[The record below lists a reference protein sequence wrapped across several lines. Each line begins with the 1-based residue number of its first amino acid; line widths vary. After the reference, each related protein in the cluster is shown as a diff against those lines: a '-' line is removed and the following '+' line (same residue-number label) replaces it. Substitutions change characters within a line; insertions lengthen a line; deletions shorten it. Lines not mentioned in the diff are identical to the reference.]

1 MIRYK
6 RIFLLKQHRK
16 GDRMTKPLILASASP
31 RRKELLELVQI
42 PFEIHVSEVEEKI
55 EETAS
60 PAEVVMSLAAQKAA
74 DVARHYPHAV
84 VLGADTIVT
93 YGARMLG
100 KPNSKEEAV
109 EMLRLLSGNIHEV
122 YTGVA
127 LVSKGETFTFYERTE
142 VTFWKLSEEEI
153 QAYVETGE
161 PLDKAGSYGI
171 QGKGATLVKK
181 INGDYYSVVGLP
193 VARIVRELR
202 SFIWE
207 GNDAYKPDS

>member
-74 DVARHYPHAV
+74 DVAQHYPHAV

-100 KPNSKEEAV
+100 KPNSKEEAA
-109 EMLRLLSGNIHEV
+109 ETLRVLSGNTHEV

-127 LVSKGETFTFYERTE
+127 LVSGDETFTFYERTE

-171 QGKGATLVKK
+171 QGKGAALVKK

-202 SFIWE
+202 SFI
-207 GNDAYKPDS
+207 

>member
-1 MIRYK
+1 
-6 RIFLLKQHRK
+6 
-16 GDRMTKPLILASASP
+16 MTKPLILASASP

-55 EETAS
+55 DENAS
-60 PAEVVMSLAAQKAA
+60 PAEVVMSLAVQKAA
-74 DVARHYPHAV
+74 DVAQHYPHAI

-93 YGARMLG
+93 YGSQMLG
-100 KPNSKEEAV
+100 KPRSKEEAM
-109 EMLRLLSGNIHEV
+109 ETLRLLSGNVHEV

-127 LVSKGETFTFYERTE
+127 FVCGDKTFTFYERTE

-171 QGKGATLVKK
+171 QGKGAALVKK

-193 VARIVRELR
+193 VARIVRELQ
-202 SFIWE
+202 SFI
-207 GNDAYKPDS
+207 

>member
-1 MIRYK
+1 
-6 RIFLLKQHRK
+6 
-16 GDRMTKPLILASASP
+16 MTKPLILASASP

-55 EETAS
+55 DENTS
-60 PAEVVMSLAAQKAA
+60 PAEVVMSLAVQKAE
-74 DVARHYPHAV
+74 DVAQHYPHAI

-93 YGARMLG
+93 YGSQMLG
-100 KPNSKEEAV
+100 KPHSKEEAM
-109 EMLRLLSGNIHEV
+109 ETLRLLSGNVHEV

-127 LVSKGETFTFYERTE
+127 LVSGDKTFTFYERTE

-171 QGKGATLVKK
+171 QGKGAALVKK

-202 SFIWE
+202 SFI
-207 GNDAYKPDS
+207 

>member
-16 GDRMTKPLILASASP
+16 GDRMTKSLILASASP

-42 PFEIHVSEVEEKI
+42 PFEIHVSQVEEKI

-74 DVARHYPHAV
+74 DVALHYPHAV

-100 KPNSKEEAV
+100 KPNSKEEAA
-109 EMLRLLSGNIHEV
+109 ETLRVLSGNTHEV

-127 LVSKGETFTFYERTE
+127 LVSGDETFTFYERTE

-153 QAYVETGE
+153 QAYVETEE

-171 QGKGATLVKK
+171 QGKGAALVKK

-193 VARIVRELR
+193 VARLVRELR
-202 SFIWE
+202 SFI
-207 GNDAYKPDS
+207 

>member
-127 LVSKGETFTFYERTE
+127 LVSEGETFTFYERTE

-202 SFIWE
+202 SFIRE
-207 GNDAYKPDS
+207 GNDAYKPDL

>member
-1 MIRYK
+1 
-6 RIFLLKQHRK
+6 
-16 GDRMTKPLILASASP
+16 
-31 RRKELLELVQI
+31 
-42 PFEIHVSEVEEKI
+42 
-55 EETAS
+55 
-60 PAEVVMSLAAQKAA
+60 
-74 DVARHYPHAV
+74 
-84 VLGADTIVT
+84 
-93 YGARMLG
+93 
-100 KPNSKEEAV
+100 
-109 EMLRLLSGNIHEV
+109 V

-127 LVSKGETFTFYERTE
+127 LISEGETFTFYERTE

>member
-1 MIRYK
+1 
-6 RIFLLKQHRK
+6 
-16 GDRMTKPLILASASP
+16 MTKPLILASASP

-55 EETAS
+55 EEIAS
-60 PAEVVMSLAAQKAA
+60 SADVVMSLAVQKAA
-74 DVARHYPHAV
+74 DVAQHYPHAV

-93 YGARMLG
+93 YGSRMLG
-100 KPNSKEEAV
+100 KPRSKAEAV
-109 EMLRLLSGNIHEV
+109 ETLRLLSGNTHEV

-127 LVSKGETFTFYERTE
+127 LVSGDRIFPFYERTE
-142 VTFWKLSEEEI
+142 VTFWELSEEEI

-171 QGKGATLVKK
+171 QGKGAALVKK
-181 INGDYYSVVGLP
+181 IHGDYYSVVGLP

-202 SFIWE
+202 SFI
-207 GNDAYKPDS
+207 